1 MPPGAQPPSAQPPV
15 APCPQPPGAQPP
27 VAPGPIGVVGWQRLH
42 PLSPL
47 VRSSRAVA
55 GIAVVAVLNAGQ
67 VRHGNPLSL
76 AIYGALILLGL
87 VAGFI
92 AWLVTRW
99 RLDADALRIET
110 GLLRR
115 DSRRLPVDRIQAVDL
130 VQPFLGRILGLAELR
145 IRLAGADGSRGRL
158 SYLSEADAHQLR
170 ARLLAAHHGL
180 DQATP
185 PPPERVLLSVPT
197 GRLLASVATSFL
209 GSSAGALTLVA
220 LVLSITVPSALAV
233 VFGSSFSLLFAL
245 GSGIWRRVTSE
256 FRFTAAAAP
265 DGLRLRAGMFQ
276 TVAETIP
283 AGRIQAVRMVEPLLW
298 RPFGWRRVIVDV
310 AGGTANRRGRTSGGG
325 QVSRALLPVGRA
337 SDAELVLDR
346 VLGDHRVALTRPP
359 RRVRFKAPLGYHFLA
374 AGYDRRHAVTVNGRL
389 QRTTCWVP
397 LEKVQSVRRL
407 QGPVQRRLRVSSVHL
422 DTAGRSVRA
431 VLRDREQIEADAGVE
446 ELAELCRTARAARS
460 LAAPLSSVQ

>member
-1 MPPGAQPPSAQPPV
+1 MPIEV
-15 APCPQPPGAQPP
+15 APE
-27 VAPGPIGVVGWQRLH
+27 GWQRLH
-42 PLSPL
+42 PLSPV
-47 VRSSRAVA
+47 VRSSRTLAA
-55 GIAVVAVLNAGQ
+55 IAVLAVVDAAQ
-67 VRHGNPLSL
+67 ARHGNPLNL
-76 AIYGALILLGL
+76 AIYGAVIAFGL
-87 VAGFI
+87 VAGVI

-99 RLDADALRIET
+99 RLESDALHIET

-115 DSRRLPVDRIQAVDL
+115 DSRRLPIDRIQAVDL

-158 SYLSEADAHQLR
+158 SYLTEADARQLR

-185 PPPERVLLSVPT
+185 PPPERMLLSVPS

-209 GSSAGALTLVA
+209 GSSAGVLAVVA

-245 GSGIWRRVTSE
+245 GGGIWRRVTSE
-256 FRFTAAAAP
+256 YRFTAAAAP
-265 DGLRLRAGMFQ
+265 DGLRLRAGLFQ

-337 SDAELVLDR
+337 ADAELVLDR
-346 VLGDHRVALTRPP
+346 VLGDHRVELTRPP
-359 RRVRFKAPLGYHFLA
+359 RRARLKAPLGYHFLA
-374 AGYDRRHAVTVNGRL
+374 SGYDQRHAVTVNGRL

-431 VLRDREQIEADAGVE
+431 VLRDRDQSEADAAVE
-446 ELAELCRTARAARS
+446 QLAELSRAARA
-460 LAAPLSSVQ
+460 LPTDRAIPPARPPVGSVQ

>member
-1 MPPGAQPPSAQPPV
+1 MAPAGAPPAW
-15 APCPQPPGAQPP
+15 C
-27 VAPGPIGVVGWQRLH
+27 RLH

-47 VRSSRAVA
+47 IRSSRTLAA
-55 GIAVVAVLNAGQ
+55 IAVLAVVDAAQ
-67 VRHGNPLSL
+67 ARHGNRMSL
-76 AIYGALILLGL
+76 VVYGAVILFGL
-87 VAGFI
+87 VAGVI

-99 RLDADALRIET
+99 RLEPDALRIET
-110 GLLRR
+110 GLFRR
-115 DSRRLPVDRIQAVDL
+115 DSRRLPIDRIQAVDL

-158 SYLSEADAHQLR
+158 SYLSETDAHQLR

-180 DQATP
+180 DPATP
-185 PPPERVLLSVPT
+185 PPPERLLLSVPS
-197 GRLLASVATSFL
+197 GRLLMSVATSFL
-209 GSSAGALTLVA
+209 GSAAGVLAVVA
-220 LVLSITVPSALAV
+220 VILSITVPSALAV

-256 FRFTAAAAP
+256 YRFTAAAAP
-265 DGLRLRAGMFQ
+265 DGLRLRAGLFQ

-298 RPFGWRRVIVDV
+298 RPFGWCRVVVDV
-310 AGGTANRRGRTSGGG
+310 AGGAANRRGRTGGGG
-325 QVSRALLPVGRA
+325 QVSRALLPVGLA
-337 SDAELVLDR
+337 ADAELVLDR
-346 VLGDHRVALTRPP
+346 VLGDHRVPVTRPP
-359 RRVRFKAPLGYHFLA
+359 RRARLKAPLGYHFLA

-431 VLRDREQIEADAGVE
+431 VLRDRDQNEADAEVE
-446 ELAELCRTARAARS
+446 ELTELCRTARAVHPPRPATVPVR
-460 LAAPLSSVQ
+460 APSVQ